1 VQCPESLCRRE
12 GSQGWE
18 AVTWCCCE
26 EAVQGGYPCALFT
39 MYARCGDVMPRRNT
53 ITWTSM
59 ISGYAQSGYD
69 EEAIILFR
77 KMKMRGVFV
86 NNLTIVGLLSVCGSM
101 QSIYLRKELHAHI
114 IKNSLKDNLQI
125 GSTLVWFY
133 SKCGQH
139 NYAARILDAMPDR
152 DAVAWTA
159 MISGYNSLGHNV
171 EAVWHQHMGMYIVS
185 GLCF

>member
-12 GSQGWE
+12 GSQVWE

-86 NNLTIVGLLSVCGSM
+86 NNLTIVGLLSACGSM
-101 QSIYLRKELHAHI
+101 QSIFLRKELHAQI
-114 IKNSLKDNLQI
+114 IKNYLKDNLQI
-125 GSTLVWFY
+125 GSTLVRFY
-133 SKCGQH
+133 CNCGLH
-139 NYAARILDAMPDR
+139 NYAGRILDAMPDR

-171 EAVWHQHMGMYIVS
+171 DAVWHQHMGMYIVS